1 MGYSL
6 KNRYV
11 VLMAAAVVAA
21 GCTEEKFEI
30 IVSDE
35 TQGTVYNPWYPDDP
49 QEDELVL
56 EDVPRDAAWPECIT
70 VKKDLTYN
78 GYFTRDFGLNGCDGV
93 YTTELPGGKIFWSF
107 GDSFFGMLSDPTLR
121 IRGGNESNFPRNAIM
136 IQTKQNYNGFH
147 CLNELIQID
156 DPYRTDYYKGRTFL
170 RHPDGEQTDESIAAG
185 GIDQNFY
192 YWPGDATV
200 IKRDGKTILQ
210 VLWGDCFKTEDG
222 GMGRKGTLLTEYDI
236 SGEPGDGTYMTE
248 IRRLVPNETY
258 VTNTNYGSAIFE
270 DYEGGHTYLY
280 GDGQRADGNKGP
292 VVARTKSGHDIS
304 TKWEYW
310 VNVAGEDE
318 PAVFRW
324 QDETPTE
331 EQIKRS
337 HLTEFWGVQPNVFE
351 HDGYYWWVIQEPIGN
366 QVWLYR
372 SEEPWGPTLYPTE
385 KAERK
390 QILTLPDKLDKQ
402 GDQSHGILYNVFVH
416 HGLSKEGEL
425 VISFNSEAP
434 KFERNFNEVGSA
446 DFYRPWFYRVYGWDK
461 VFY

>member
-93 YTTELPGGKIFWSF
+93 YTTELPDGNIFWSF

-170 RHPDGEQTDESIAAG
+170 RHPDGEQTDASIAAG

-200 IKRDGKTILQ
+200 IERDGKTILQ

-258 VTNTNYGSAIFE
+258 ITNYGSAIYE
-270 DYEGGHTYLY
+270 DKEHTYLY
-280 GDGQRADGNKGP
+280 GDGERSDGSKSP

-304 TKWEYW
+304 GDWEYW
-310 VNVAGEDE
+310 VNQAEEGE
-318 PAVFRW
+318 PADFRW
-324 QDETPTE
+324 QDEAPDLE
-331 EQIKRS
+331 HLKRS
-337 HLTEFWGVQPNVFE
+337 HVMDFWGVQPNVFK
-351 HDGYYWWVIQEPIGN
+351 HGDYYWWVIQEPVGKEL
-366 QVWLYR
+366 WLFR
-372 SEEPWGPTLYPTE
+372 SEKPWGPLYPTE
-385 KAERK
+385 KTERK
-390 QILTLPDKLDKQ
+390 QIFTLPDQLDKQ

-446 DFYRPWFYRVYGWDK
+446 DFYRPWFYRIYGWDK
-461 VFY
+461 VFD